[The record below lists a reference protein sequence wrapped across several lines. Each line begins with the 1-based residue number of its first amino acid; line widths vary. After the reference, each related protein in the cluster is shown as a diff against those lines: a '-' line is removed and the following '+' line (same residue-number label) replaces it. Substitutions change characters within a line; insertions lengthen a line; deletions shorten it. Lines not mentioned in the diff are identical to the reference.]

1 VPVALQQP
9 QGREGG
15 QLEGGGAAGNQG
27 RAAGRGRSSWKGE
40 GGLLLDW
47 ER

>member
-1 VPVALQQP
+1 MRACST
-9 QGREGG
+9 
-15 QLEGGGAAGNQG
+15 AATTRKRG

>member
-1 VPVALQQP
+1 MTDLRRRSSYSSCSLPPLHSWK
-9 QGREGG
+9 R
-15 QLEGGGAAGNQG
+15 G